1 MWRLNQSRPDNSGL
15 HRNGGITL
23 NNYENLKS
31 RIKSKDFAS
40 QSDARYAISK
50 AMVEGKLTNEEHVEL
65 RQLVIERYKD

>member
-1 MWRLNQSRPDNSGL
+1 M

-23 NNYENLKS
+23 NDYENLKS

-40 QSDARYAISK
+40 QSDARHAISK

>member
-1 MWRLNQSRPDNSGL
+1 MND
-15 HRNGGITL
+15 
-23 NNYENLKS
+23 YENLKS

-65 RQLVIERYKD
+65 RQLVIEIYKD